1 MRVLLPF
8 LALLVVLGAVLLSLW
23 RRRVRPRPS
32 NTIAPALPAART
44 TPEAQA
50 SGATATPAAATA
62 HTAPAASIAS
72 PASAAGA
79 ATAPDGSPDAPE
91 SPAMA
96 AARARH
102 RLNEVAFGVQALGHV
117 APPEHSRLVNG
128 VLTALEDAVNQAK
141 YLPRRP
147 SIVPE
152 LLRAV
157 NDDASGR
164 REIASIIARD
174 PAVAA
179 DLLKIANSALYRVSD
194 QPVESID
201 RAVAVLGTRG
211 IRSLVAAA
219 IMQPMFR
226 APAGQFQRFPQL
238 SWDHA
243 QLSGMA
249 SETIAALAED
259 EDPFAAQLLALL
271 VGLGRIVVF
280 RVALDH
286 YGAQGELRPNPE
298 ALALLVERQ
307 SAPVG
312 RRIAASWELSERLV
326 TALHDQAAESVAQ
339 MSPLG
344 RSVWLGRLLA
354 TLALLAREGRMPQQ
368 DALAVARA
376 AGVPPRLLERMWGRL
391 LAT

>member
-1 MRVLLPF
+1 MRALLPF
-8 LALLVVLGAVLLSLW
+8 LALLAVLGAVILSLW
-23 RRRVRPRPS
+23 RRRARPRAASRAATQP
-32 NTIAPALPAART
+32 TAAPAPVLAGLPGPAAV
-44 TPEAQA
+44 PVAG
-50 SGATATPAAATA
+50 S
-62 HTAPAASIAS
+62 AASAVEG
-72 PASAAGA
+72 SAGTPPET
-79 ATAPDGSPDAPE
+79 TAV
-91 SPAMA
+91 A
-96 AARARH
+96 AARAQH
-102 RLNEVAFGVQALGHV
+102 RLNEAAFGVQELGQF

-128 VLTALEDAVNQAK
+128 VLAALENAVHQAK

-164 REIASIIARD
+164 REISRIIARD

-179 DLLKIANSALYRVSD
+179 DLLKIANGALYRVSGP
-194 QPVESID
+194 PVESID
-201 RAVAVLGTRG
+201 RAVAVLGTSG

-226 APAGQFQRFPQL
+226 TPAGQFQRFPQM

-286 YGAQGELRPNPE
+286 YGEEAQLRPSPE

-326 TALHDQAAESVAQ
+326 TALNDQAAESIAQ

-354 TLALLAREGRMPQQ
+354 TLALLAREGRMPEQE
-368 DALAVARA
+368 ALAIARD

-391 LAT
+391 LTT